1 MTNRHE
7 KARGVMLMILAIVVT
22 VVMLFPV
29 YWMFNTSFKTQ
40 KEIFRYPPTFVP
52 EDFTMEGYQYQ
63 LRLGSKLPLGS
74 YFTNSMI
81 IASLTMAISTGLSSL
96 SAYGLARFRLKSTRY
111 ILLGFLVSQMLPV
124 VVFLSPLFITFR
136 LLGLLDTYF
145 APVTLTAIHGIPFAV
160 LTLRPYF
167 MSIPTEL
174 EDAAV
179 IDGCGRWTTFLR
191 VMAPIASPGIAVSA
205 AVTFMFGWGNLM
217 GPLTFLRTEAKLP
230 LTVTMFKAIGVYGTD
245 WNMLMAYAVVL
256 ALPVMVIFL
265 FLQKA
270 IVSGLTAGAIK

>member
-1 MTNRHE
+1 MSMQE
-7 KARGVMLMILAIVVT
+7 SQARRTSYTIIAILITVM
-22 VVMLFPV
+22 MLFPV

-40 KEIFRYPPTFVP
+40 KEIFQYPPTFVP
-52 EDFTMEGYQYQ
+52 ENFTTEGYQYQ
-63 LRLGSKLPLGS
+63 LRLGSKLPLSS
-74 YFTNSMI
+74 YFGNSVI
-81 IASLTMAISTGLSSL
+81 IAVLTMVISTGLSSL
-96 SAYGLARFRLKSTRY
+96 SAYGLARFNLKSARY

-136 LLGLLDTYF
+136 VTGLLDTYF

-167 MSIPTEL
+167 MSIPKEL

-179 IDGCGRWTTFLR
+179 IDGCSRWATFMR
-191 VMAPIASPGIAVSA
+191 VMVPIASPGISVAA

-217 GPLTFLRTEAKLP
+217 GPLTFLSTEGKLP

-256 ALPVMVIFL
+256 AVPVMIIFL
-265 FLQKA
+265 LLQKV